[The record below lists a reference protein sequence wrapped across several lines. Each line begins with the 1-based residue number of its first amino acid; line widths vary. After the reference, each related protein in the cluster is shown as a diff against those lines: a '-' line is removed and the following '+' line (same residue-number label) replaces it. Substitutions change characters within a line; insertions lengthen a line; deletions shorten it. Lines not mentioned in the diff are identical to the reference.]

1 VNIKAW
7 AIAAIVFGLALM
19 LGGPL
24 VAMLTPGR
32 VLWTDQDQQA
42 YSQASVE
49 FHDASYG
56 GHDHSHGEGHG
67 HGEGPAGSADE
78 AALDRLQTAKAAF
91 ERQSSRLQRAQS
103 ARGWITFACRG
114 AGVIVAAVGVAL
126 YLRSRGRPS

>member
-1 VNIKAW
+1 MSIKAW

-24 VAMLTPGR
+24 VAMLTPSR
-32 VLWTDQDQQA
+32 VLWTEHDQQA

-56 GHDHSHGEGHG
+56 GHDHSHGEGHV
-67 HGEGPAGSADE
+67 GPAED
-78 AALDRLQTAKAAF
+78 AALDRLQLAKAAF
-91 ERQSSRLQRAQS
+91 EQQSSRLQRAQS

-114 AGVIVAAVGVAL
+114 AGVIVAALGVAL
-126 YLRSRGRPS
+126 YLRSRRGRPS